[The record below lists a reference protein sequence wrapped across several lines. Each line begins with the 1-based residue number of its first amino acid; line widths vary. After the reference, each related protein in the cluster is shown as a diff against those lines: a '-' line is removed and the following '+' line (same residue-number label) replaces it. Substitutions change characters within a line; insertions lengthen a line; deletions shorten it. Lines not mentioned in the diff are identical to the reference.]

1 MRELLFSITRKDLK
15 IEFFSG
21 TGAGG
26 QHRNK
31 HQNCVRMCHPESGA
45 RSTGQ
50 SHKERP
56 SNLAE
61 AFRSL
66 IGSTAFKMWQAW
78 KIKEIQ
84 TGKTLEQEIE
94 EAMAARNLKVEYN
107 HKDQWYVAGK
117 YFRENLIPA

>member
-1 MRELLFSITRKDLK
+1 MRELLFSVTRKDLK
-15 IEFFSG
+15 IDFYSG

-31 HQNCVRMCHPESGA
+31 HQNCVRIHHPESGA
-45 RSTGQ
+45 RTTGQ

-61 AFRSL
+61 AFKSL
-66 IGSTAFKMWQAW
+66 AGSTPFKMWQAW

-94 EAMAARNLKVEYN
+94 EAMEAKNLKVEY
-107 HKDQWYVAGK
+107 KQDGGMWVDERTPSKRA
-117 YFRENLIPA
+117 